1 VNIKYI
7 SIGLVLMAGLA
18 ITPMAFGADGQA
30 STQPATAPASID
42 TSRPA
47 SDDGLLEVGSK
58 IASSKPAPADKP
70 GATDKGGED
79 GDHSDA

>member
-1 VNIKYI
+1 
-7 SIGLVLMAGLA
+7 
-18 ITPMAFGADGQA
+18 
-30 STQPATAPASID
+30 
-42 TSRPA
+42 
-47 SDDGLLEVGSK
+47 LLEVGSK